1 MHFSMKSAQLKVK
14 QMKEIDAAKS
24 KLPNDATLN
33 ELDDKTE
40 KEVKP
45 VEAKAEA

>member
-1 MHFSMKSAQLKVK
+1 MHFSMKNAQLKVK
-14 QMKEIDAAKS
+14 QLKELDTAKS
-24 KLPNDATLN
+24 KLPTSATLD